1 MGQLTTAKTVEQML
15 DRPDVAQRMQEAL
28 ANGVDIDTLKRVAV
42 MEINKSR
49 ALQKCS
55 PATVLTAVADAGRL
69 GLSIGGALGQ
79 AYLVPYGSTC
89 TMIVGYRGLIELAR
103 RSGGVQKVEAHTVRE
118 RDHFEIRYGS
128 EDELVHRPQPFTDR
142 GDVIGVYAIALLE
155 SGARQFVTMDTDEIN
170 AIRDRSRAGRNGP
183 WVTDWA
189 EMAKKT
195 AVRRLIKMLPLSVEA
210 QRAIDNDDRA
220 HGLPSTVADVG
231 ARYAPQAVE
240 PVTEPEIIEGD
251 SGDSDDDWEEAG
263 ARNMEAS
270 E

>member
-103 RSGGVQKVEAHTVRE
+103 RSGGVQKVEAHVVRE

-220 HGLPSTVADVG
+220 HGLASNVVDVG

-240 PVTEPEIIEGD
+240 PIAEPEIIEGD
-251 SGDSDDDWEEAG
+251 SSDSDDDWEEAG
-263 ARNMEAS
+263 ARNMEGGA
-270 E
+270 